1 MCNFVAVLQK
11 NMKEQSESKYRH
23 VLKYT
28 GIFGSVQVLV
38 ILIGLVRNK
47 AMALLLGA
55 GGIGFNSLMTS
66 MQNFASQATNL
77 GISFGAVPRLS
88 EYFEQGDVRRQ
99 EYYMMVIRLWSL
111 IAAVLG
117 LLLCVAVS
125 PFVNEV
131 SFTWGDHTLHYAM
144 LGFSVAFMALTSGET
159 AILKATRHLGSLA
172 RIQVLTAIVAVILS
186 LPLYFFWRHRG
197 IVPAILLVSFA
208 TMVVTMVF
216 SYCRYPLR
224 LSFRRSLLSDGASMI
239 RLGVAF
245 VLAAAVGSASE
256 MFIRSFLNV
265 EGGLDVVGWYNV
277 GFMITITYAGMVFS
291 SMESDYFPRLSA
303 VQKDIAATND
313 TVNKQVEVSLLLLAP
328 MLVALLALLPVLIP
342 MLFSR
347 EFLPVIG
354 MAQVTVLA
362 MYFKVLTMP
371 VAYISLA
378 RSRSLVFLSL
388 ETSYYLALVV
398 AVVVGFRYW
407 GIYGTGVAIVV
418 AHAFEFVL
426 TMTVANIKYY
436 YRSTGT
442 IATYALAQM
451 TFGVLAFVVSL
462 ASDGWIYWITETA
475 LAIASTAYSLNILR
489 QKTHLWEA
497 LKQKFVRS

>member
-11 NMKEQSESKYRH
+11 TMKEQSESKYRH

-186 LPLYFFWRHRG
+186 LPLYFFWRHGG

-208 TMVVTMVF
+208 TMVVTMFF

-224 LSFRRSLLSDGASMI
+224 LSYRRSLLSDGASMI

-277 GFMITITYAGMVFS
+277 GFMISITYAGMVFS

-328 MLVALLALLPVLIP
+328 MLVALLVLLPVLIP

-388 ETSYYLALVV
+388 ETSYFLVLVV

-426 TMTVANIKYY
+426 TMTVAKTKFHYC
-436 YRSTGT
+436 STGT
-442 IATYALAQM
+442 IATYALVQM

-462 ASDGWIYWITETA
+462 ASDGWIYWITEAA

-497 LKQKFVRS
+497 LKQKFVRP

>member
-99 EYYMMVIRLWSL
+99 EYYMMVIRLWSI

-224 LSFRRSLLSDGASMI
+224 LSYRRSLLSDGASMI

-451 TFGVLAFVVSL
+451 AFGVSAFVVSL
-462 ASDGWIYWITETA
+462 ASDGWIYWITEAA

>member
-1 MCNFVAVLQK
+1 M
-11 NMKEQSESKYRH
+11 EPYR
-23 VLKYT
+23 
-28 GIFGSVQVLV
+28 S
-38 ILIGLVRNK
+38 R
-47 AMALLLGA
+47 
-55 GGIGFNSLMTS
+55 
-66 MQNFASQATNL
+66 
-77 GISFGAVPRLS
+77 
-88 EYFEQGDVRRQ
+88 
-99 EYYMMVIRLWSL
+99 
-111 IAAVLG
+111 AVLG

-224 LSFRRSLLSDGASMI
+224 LSYRRSLLSDGASMI

-426 TMTVANIKYY
+426 TMTVAKIKYS
-436 YRSTGT
+436 YRSTRT
-442 IATYALAQM
+442 IAIYALAQM

-462 ASDGWIYWITETA
+462 AFDGWIYWITEAA

>member
-328 MLVALLALLPVLIP
+328 MLIALLALLPVLIP

-347 EFLPVIG
+347 EFLPVIS

-426 TMTVANIKYY
+426 TMTVAKIKYS
-436 YRSTGT
+436 YRSTRT
-442 IATYALAQM
+442 IVIYALAQM
-451 TFGVLAFVVSL
+451 AFGVLAFVVSL
-462 ASDGWIYWITETA
+462 ASDGWIYWITEAA

-489 QKTHLWEA
+489 QKTHLWET